1 MKSPEFGAF
10 FILLKMHFIY
20 LFFCIFF
27 SLYTYGQTSWPNE
40 RFSAWQNSGC
50 QHQFDS
56 LFVDINMA
64 DYNIDA
70 TGQAD
75 CSAILQSVLNQ
86 YDHVRIQFNAGTF
99 KIEQPIVLKSHQVL
113 AGAGPDL
120 THFIVDLNGAGH
132 AFSAS
137 GTIEQQYY
145 SVNAPLVKNQN
156 FVVCTQQNFDVGN
169 WLYLQNADSALVTS
183 TWALGSTG
191 QMIQIDHISG
201 DTLWLEKPLRRSY
214 SGETWVRKMN
224 PLTEIGL
231 RCFSIERQ
239 DDTAPIQTSNI
250 RFFGLVEAQVESIY
264 SNKCNFA
271 HLELTSCAHVT
282 VRKCFYNEGFTYG
295 GGGRAYGVVL
305 QQTSGD
311 NLIEDNIF
319 KHLRHSV
326 LFQSGA
332 NGNVCAFNFSTDA
345 YWEESL
351 LTANA
356 AGEIVLHGNYPYS
369 NLIEQN
375 SVGNIVI
382 DNSHGANG
390 PDNLFYR
397 NRATLY
403 GIFFSDQ
410 SSPNQLFIGNHVT
423 NTNFP
428 YNFVNWTISG
438 TGHFLFANNNKGN
451 IVPSNTS
458 FVSDTSFAYT
468 EKPSFVNLGV
478 WLHIGDQP
486 AIILPI
492 PAENR
497 WLNQAYFST
506 SCNQTDLSLYD
517 PKLTFLSYPNPVQG
531 QLSITCSKPYFGN
544 VFLFNSAGQ
553 ILGKYLMHGS
563 EMHINTE
570 EFKEGVYLLNFE
582 QSNGVLKMI
591 KIN

>member
-1 MKSPEFGAF
+1 MKIFCFLFNIGISTYALCQQEFP
-10 FILLKMHFIY
+10 Y
-20 LFFCIFF
+20 
-27 SLYTYGQTSWPNE
+27 N

-50 QHQFDS
+50 QQQFDS
-56 LFVDINMA
+56 LYVDIHMA
-64 DYNIDA
+64 NYNIDA
-70 TGQAD
+70 TGQVD
-75 CSAILQSVLNQ
+75 CSAILQSVLDQ
-86 YDHVRIQFNAGTF
+86 YDHVRIQFDAGTF
-99 KIEQPIVLKSHQVL
+99 KIEQPIVLKSHQVI
-113 AGAGPDL
+113 AGAGPDQ
-120 THFIVDLNGAGH
+120 THFIVDLNGSGH
-132 AFSAS
+132 AFTAS

-145 SVNAPLVKNQN
+145 PIQTSLVKNQK
-156 FVVCTQQNFDVGN
+156 FVVCPQHNFEVGS

-183 TWALGSTG
+183 SWALGSTG
-191 QMIQIDHISG
+191 QIIQIHYISG

-214 SGETWVRKMN
+214 NGETWVRKMN
-224 PLTEIGL
+224 PLTAIGL
-231 RCFSIERQ
+231 RCFSLERQ

-250 RFFGLVEAQVESIY
+250 RFFGIVEAQVESIY
-264 SNKCNFA
+264 SYKCNFA
-271 HLELTSCAHVT
+271 HLELTSCAQVT
-282 VRKCFYNEGFTYG
+282 VRKCYFNEGFTYG

-305 QQTSGD
+305 HQTSGD
-311 NLIEDNIF
+311 NLIEDNLF

-351 LTANA
+351 LPANA

-410 SSPNQLFIGNHVT
+410 TSPNQLFIGNHVT
-423 NTNFP
+423 NNNFP
-428 YNFVNWTISG
+428 YNLVNWTISG

-458 FVSDTSFAYT
+458 FISDTSFAYM

-497 WLNQAYFST
+497 WLNQGYFST
-506 SCNQTDLSLYD
+506 SCSQTDLSLFESE
-517 PKLTFLSYPNPVQG
+517 LTISSYPNPVDG
-531 QLSITCSKPYFGN
+531 QLFITCSKPYFGN
-544 VFLFNSAGQ
+544 VILLNSAGQ
-553 ILGKYLMHGS
+553 ILGQYQMHGS
-563 EMHINTE
+563 EMQINTK
-570 EFKEGVYLLNFE
+570 EFKEGIYLLNFE
-582 QSNGVLKMI
+582 RFNGVLKMI